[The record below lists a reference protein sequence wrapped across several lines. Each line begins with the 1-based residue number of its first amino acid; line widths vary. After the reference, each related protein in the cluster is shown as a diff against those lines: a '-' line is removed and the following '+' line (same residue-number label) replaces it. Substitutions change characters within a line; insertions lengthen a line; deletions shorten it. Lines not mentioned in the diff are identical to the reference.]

1 MRQQTTVGMSGWLKG
16 LMQTNHL
23 GAIVALSFSLIL
35 SACGGGGGNTTD
47 FSAEP
52 GPDGV
57 APTLTEVTIANA
69 FDSSDEVKLGDT
81 VLLEFTASE
90 SLMKPTVVISG
101 TQVTV
106 SGQHSSWSA
115 ERLMVEGDEDG
126 AVTFTISF
134 TDVSGVA
141 GIDVTSTT
149 DETYVTYC
157 AAGCPEEGEEEG
169 IAGDWKLS
177 PEAGA
182 FGVGPAKGDTSWYAS
197 GEADIAGRAC
207 LFDDVYRFGAD
218 GTFSNVMGDESWIEA
233 WQGAATDACGALV
246 APHDGS
252 NAATYVHDEAAS
264 TLSLS
269 GLGAHIGLA
278 KVVNGGEL
286 ASPADAVTDIVY
298 EVTAMTAT
306 TMTLDIEIAGGGYWR
321 FKLVK
326 ILPPAIAGDWK
337 LAPEAGA
344 FGVGPALGDTS
355 WYASGEADI
364 AGRACL
370 FDDIYRFG
378 TDGTFS
384 NVMGDESW
392 IEAWQGAATDAC
404 GALVAPH
411 DGSNAATYVY
421 DEAGA
426 SITVNG
432 LGAHIG
438 LAKVFNG
445 GELASPADAKESIT
459 YTITAQT
466 DTTMTLDIEIAGGG
480 YWRFKLVKI
489 LPPAIAGD
497 WKLAPEAGAFG
508 VGPALGDTSWYAS
521 GEADIAG
528 RACLFD
534 DIYRFG
540 TDGTF
545 SNVMGDESWIEAWQG
560 AATDACGALVAPH
573 DGSNAATYVY
583 DEAGASITVNGLGA
597 HIGLA
602 KVFNGGELASPADA
616 KESITYTIT
625 AQTDTTMTLDIEIAG
640 GGYWRFKLVKD
651 MPAVAS
657 AVTGDWKLSPEAGA
671 FGVGPALGDTSW
683 YASGEADIAG
693 RACLFDDIYRFG
705 TDGTFSNVMGDESWI
720 EAWQGAATDAC
731 GALVAPHDGS
741 NAATFVYDEAAS
753 TLAVSGLGAHIGL
766 AKVYNGGELSSP
778 ADAVTDIVY
787 TITAMTATT
796 MTLDIEI
803 AGGGY
808 WRFKLAKQ

>member
-445 GELASPADAKESIT
+445 GELASPADAKESIA

>member
-1 MRQQTTVGMSGWLKG
+1 MRQQTTVGMSGWLQG
-16 LMQTNHL
+16 LLQTNHL

-35 SACGGGGGNTTD
+35 SACGGGGDKKVTLTD
-47 FSAEP
+47 P

-57 APTLTEVTIANA
+57 APTLTSVTIANGFNA
-69 FDSSDEVKLGDT
+69 SDEVELGDT
-81 VLLEFTASE
+81 VRLEFTASE
-90 SLMKPTVVISG
+90 SLLKPTVEIFGSA
-101 TQVTV
+101 VTV

-115 ERLMVEGDEDG
+115 ERTMVEGDEDG

-141 GIDVTSTT
+141 GTDVTSTT

-298 EVTAMTAT
+298 EVTAMTA
-306 TMTLDIEIAGGGYWR
+306 
-321 FKLVK
+321 
-326 ILPPAIAGDWK
+326 
-337 LAPEAGA
+337 
-344 FGVGPALGDTS
+344 
-355 WYASGEADI
+355 
-364 AGRACL
+364 
-370 FDDIYRFG
+370 
-378 TDGTFS
+378 
-384 NVMGDESW
+384 
-392 IEAWQGAATDAC
+392 
-404 GALVAPH
+404 
-411 DGSNAATYVY
+411 
-421 DEAGA
+421 
-426 SITVNG
+426 
-432 LGAHIG
+432 
-438 LAKVFNG
+438 
-445 GELASPADAKESIT
+445 
-459 YTITAQT
+459 
-466 DTTMTLDIEIAGGG
+466 TTMTLDIEIAGGG

>member
-573 DGSNAATYVY
+573 DGSNAAT
-583 DEAGASITVNGLGA
+583 
-597 HIGLA
+597 
-602 KVFNGGELASPADA
+602 
-616 KESITYTIT
+616 
-625 AQTDTTMTLDIEIAG
+625 
-640 GGYWRFKLVKD
+640 
-651 MPAVAS
+651 
-657 AVTGDWKLSPEAGA
+657 
-671 FGVGPALGDTSW
+671 
-683 YASGEADIAG
+683 
-693 RACLFDDIYRFG
+693 
-705 TDGTFSNVMGDESWI
+705 
-720 EAWQGAATDAC
+720 
-731 GALVAPHDGS
+731 
-741 NAATFVYDEAAS
+741 FVYDEAAS

>member
-1 MRQQTTVGMSGWLKG
+1 M
-16 LMQTNHL
+16 
-23 GAIVALSFSLIL
+23 LS
-35 SACGGGGGNTTD
+35 
-47 FSAEP
+47 P
-52 GPDGV
+52 
-57 APTLTEVTIANA
+57 
-69 FDSSDEVKLGDT
+69 
-81 VLLEFTASE
+81 
-90 SLMKPTVVISG
+90 
-101 TQVTV
+101 
-106 SGQHSSWSA
+106 
-115 ERLMVEGDEDG
+115 
-126 AVTFTISF
+126 FTISF

-445 GELASPADAKESIT
+445 GELASPADAKESIA

-693 RACLFDDIYRFG
+693 RACLFDDIYPF
-705 TDGTFSNVMGDESWI
+705 W
-720 EAWQGAATDAC
+720 
-731 GALVAPHDGS
+731 
-741 NAATFVYDEAAS
+741 Y
-753 TLAVSGLGAHIGL
+753 
-766 AKVYNGGELSSP
+766 
-778 ADAVTDIVY
+778 
-787 TITAMTATT
+787 
-796 MTLDIEI
+796 
-803 AGGGY
+803 
-808 WRFKLAKQ
+808 

>member
-1 MRQQTTVGMSGWLKG
+1 MLQQTTVGMSAWLKG
-16 LMQTNHL
+16 FMQTNHL
-23 GAIVALSFSLIL
+23 GAILALSFSLVL
-35 SACGGGGGNTTD
+35 SACGGGGSNTTD
-47 FSAEP
+47 ISAEP

-57 APTLTEVTIANA
+57 APTLTEVTIANG
-69 FDSSDEVKLGDT
+69 FNSSDEVKLGDT
-81 VLLEFTASE
+81 VKLEFTASE
-90 SLMKPTVVISG
+90 SLLKPTVVISG

-115 ERLMVEGDEDG
+115 ERVMVEGDEDG

-134 TDVSGVA
+134 TDVSGQA
-141 GIDVTSTT
+141 GVDVTSTT
-149 DETYVTYC
+149 DDSTVTYC

-169 IAGDWKLS
+169 IAGDWKLA
-177 PEAGA
+177 PVAGSI
-182 FGVGPAKGDTSWYAS
+182 GVGPAKGDTSWWAS
-197 GEADIAGRAC
+197 GEATPTERAC
-207 LFDDVYRFGAD
+207 LFDDIYRFGAD
-218 GTFSNVMGDESWIEA
+218 GSFANVMGDESWIEA
-233 WQGAATDACGALV
+233 WQGNDGESCGALV

-264 TLSLS
+264 TLSVS

-278 KVVNGGEL
+278 KVYNGGEL
-286 ASPADAVTDIVY
+286 TSPADAVSDIVY
-298 EVTAMTAT
+298 TISAMTET

-321 FKLVK
+321 FKLAKVVA
-326 ILPPAIAGDWK
+326 PAIAGDWK
-337 LAPEAGA
+337 LAPVAGSI
-344 FGVGPALGDTS
+344 GVGPAKGDTS
-355 WYASGEADI
+355 WWASGEATPTE
-364 AGRACL
+364 RACL

-378 TDGTFS
+378 ADGSFA

-392 IEAWQGAATDAC
+392 IEAWQGNDGESC

-426 SITVNG
+426 AITVNG

-438 LAKVFNG
+438 LAKVYNG
-445 GELASPADAKESIT
+445 GELTSPADAQESIT

-480 YWRFKLVKI
+480 YWRFMLQKDVPVAASPL
-489 LPPAIAGD
+489 AGD
-497 WKLAPEAGAFG
+497 WKLAPEAGALG
-508 VGPALGDTSWYAS
+508 VGPAKGDTSWWAA
-521 GEADIAG
+521 GEATPTE

-540 TDGTF
+540 ADGSF
-545 SNVMGDESWIEAWQG
+545 ANVMGDESWIEAWQG
-560 AATDACGALVAPH
+560 N
-573 DGSNAATYVY
+573 DG
-583 DEAGASITVNGLGA
+583 
-597 HIGLA
+597 
-602 KVFNGGELASPADA
+602 
-616 KESITYTIT
+616 ES
-625 AQTDTTMTLDIEIAG
+625 
-640 GGYWRFKLVKD
+640 
-651 MPAVAS
+651 
-657 AVTGDWKLSPEAGA
+657 
-671 FGVGPALGDTSW
+671 
-683 YASGEADIAG
+683 
-693 RACLFDDIYRFG
+693 
-705 TDGTFSNVMGDESWI
+705 
-720 EAWQGAATDAC
+720 C

-766 AKVYNGGELSSP
+766 AKVYNGGELTSP

-787 TITAMTATT
+787 TITAMTDTT

>member
-47 FSAEP
+47 ISAEP

-57 APTLTEVTIANA
+57 APTLTAVTISNS
-69 FDSSDEVKLGDT
+69 FDSSDKVALGDE

-90 SLMKPTVVISG
+90 SLKKPSVTIG
-101 TQVTV
+101 GAAATV

-115 ERLMVEGDEDG
+115 TRTMVEADEDG

-134 TDVSGVA
+134 SDVSGVA
-141 GIDVTSTT
+141 GVDVTSTT
-149 DETYVTYC
+149 DDSTMTYC
-157 AAGCPEEGEEEG
+157 SAGCAAEGEDEG
-169 IAGDWKLS
+169 IVGDWKLA

-182 FGVGPAKGDTSWYAS
+182 LGVGPSKGDTSWFAS
-197 GEADIAGRAC
+197 SVATVTERAC
-207 LFDDVYRFGAD
+207 LFDDIFRFGSD
-218 GTFSNVMGDESWIEA
+218 GSFSNVMGDQTWLEP
-233 WQGAATDACGALV
+233 WQGTDPEACGAPV

-252 NAATYVHDEAAS
+252 NAATYVHDEAAG
-264 TLSLS
+264 TLSVS

-278 KVVNGGEL
+278 KVYNGGEL
-286 ASPADAVTDIVY
+286 ASPAAAVSDIVY
-298 EVTAMTAT
+298 TVTAMTAT

-321 FKLVK
+321 FKLAKV
-326 ILPPAIAGDWK
+326 LPPAIAGDWK

-344 FGVGPALGDTS
+344 LGVGPSKGDTS
-355 WYASGEADI
+355 WFASSEATVTE
-364 AGRACL
+364 RACL
-370 FDDIYRFG
+370 FDDIFRFG
-378 TDGTFS
+378 EDGSFS
-384 NVMGDESW
+384 NVMGDQTWLEP
-392 IEAWQGAATDAC
+392 WQGSDPEAC
-404 GALVAPH
+404 GTPIAPH

-421 DEAGA
+421 DEAA
-426 SITVNG
+426 ATVTVNG
-432 LGAHIG
+432 LGAHLG

-445 GELASPADAKESIT
+445 GELASSADAKESIT

-480 YWRFKLVKI
+480 YWRFKLAKI

-497 WKLAPEAGAFG
+497 WKFAPVAGALG
-508 VGPALGDTSWYAS
+508 VGPSKGDTSWFAS
-521 GEADIAG
+521 SVATVTE

-534 DIYRFG
+534 DIFRFG
-540 TDGTF
+540 EDGSF
-545 SNVMGDESWIEAWQG
+545 SNVMGDQTWLEPWQG
-560 AATDACGALVAPH
+560 SDPEACGTPIAPH

-583 DEAGASITVNGLGA
+583 DEAAATITVNGLGA
-597 HIGLA
+597 HLGLA
-602 KVFNGGELASPADA
+602 KVFNGGELASSADA

-640 GGYWRFKLVKD
+640 GGYWRFLLQKD
-651 MPAVAS
+651 VPAAES
-657 AVTGDWKLSPEAGA
+657 ALTGDWALAPEAGA
-671 FGVGPALGDTSW
+671 LGVGPSKGDTSW
-683 YASGEADIAG
+683 FASSEATVTE
-693 RACLFDDIYRFG
+693 RACLFDDIFRFG
-705 TDGTFSNVMGDESWI
+705 ADGSFSNVMGDQTWLEP
-720 EAWQGAATDAC
+720 WQGSDPEAC
-731 GALVAPHDGS
+731 GTPIAPHDGS
-741 NAATFVYDEAAS
+741 NAATYVHDEAAA
-753 TLAVSGLGAHIGL
+753 TIAVSGLGAHIGL

-778 ADAVTDIVY
+778 AGAVTDIVY